1 MKITRQRLK
10 DIIME
15 EIALQE
21 ASPDL
26 TQMTTAPGEGTGQTA
41 YVGNAPADCS
51 LSAKEI
57 GQLEEGE
64 GMELLSQAAQV
75 LIDAGIVGAESPEE
89 LMMALKGLGKAAIAP
104 LAAAAMGGAAMAGK
118 DAIEKIMS
126 KDDSKSTETA
136 LEEAEENTL
145 EELITQAI
153 QEELGRL

>member
-41 YVGNAPADCS
+41 YVGNAPAN
-51 LSAKEI
+51 AKGMAE
-57 GQLEEGE
+57 LEEGLE
-64 GMELLSQAAQV
+64 TVTLDNLQLVADVAAKMGANFTP
-75 LIDAGIVGAESPEE
+75 IIAG
-89 LMMALKGLGKAAIAP
+89 AIASMS
-104 LAAAAMGGAAMAGK
+104 LK
-118 DAIEKIMS
+118 DAIDYLLKK
-126 KDDSKSTETA
+126 KDADKETETA
-136 LEEAEENTL
+136 LEEAEEDTL

>member
-41 YVGNAPADCS
+41 YVGNAPAN
-51 LSAKEI
+51 AKGFAE
-57 GQLEEGE
+57 LEEGVE
-64 GMELLSQAAQV
+64 MITLENIELLADVVAKMGANFTAPMAMAIAGMS
-75 LIDAGIVGAESPEE
+75 LKDA
-89 LMMALKGLGKAAIAP
+89 LDYLLKNKAAE
-104 LAAAAMGGAAMAGK
+104 K
-118 DAIEKIMS
+118 DAAKE
-126 KDDSKSTETA
+126 TETA
-136 LEEAEENTL
+136 LEEAEEGTL

-153 QEELGRL
+153 QEELAQLASKNVK